1 MAKQTDEKPLPLTVE
16 EWVKD
21 PRGPIPPGRGAHVD
35 RGLPTPWEVIADVWR
50 EWRATRTS
58 SRPR

>member
-1 MAKQTDEKPLPLTVE
+1 MAKQMEEKPLPQTVE

-21 PRGPIPPGRGAHVD
+21 PRGPIPPGRGVQVD

-50 EWRATRTS
+50 EWRESRTA
-58 SRPR
+58 SRSR